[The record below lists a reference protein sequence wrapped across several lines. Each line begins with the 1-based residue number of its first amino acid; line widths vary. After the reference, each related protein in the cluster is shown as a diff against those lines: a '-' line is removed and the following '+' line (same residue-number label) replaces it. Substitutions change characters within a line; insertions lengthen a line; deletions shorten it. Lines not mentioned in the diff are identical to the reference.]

1 MVADGA
7 VVGRRGRIAR
17 ASVCAAALLLGACAS
32 APKTATEVH
41 VRPAPQTMGGH
52 QVVGEA
58 IVTSLGG
65 ASAMVRWLPPR
76 GVQTFYAQRPGLTVP
91 WPEETWRQS
100 PPTVFL
106 LRLRNV
112 SREEVQFDPALVAL
126 ATPDGRRERP
136 IPYEEMYMRM
146 AGRDD
151 PVRIRSLEATL
162 FSRFVVIPPG
172 GQREGL
178 LIFPMLDPKTK
189 HLLLELSSF
198 FVGGRLHPGL
208 FEFQVLRTEKPEEN

>member
-1 MVADGA
+1 MVTDGT
-7 VVGRRGRIAR
+7 VGRRGRIAR
-17 ASVCAAALLLGACAS
+17 VSVLGAALLLAACAS
-32 APKTATEVH
+32 TPRKETDVH
-41 VRPAPQTMGGH
+41 VLPAPQTLGGH
-52 QVVGEA
+52 QVVGET

-65 ASAMVRWLPPR
+65 ASTTVRWLPER
-76 GVQTFYAQRPGLTVP
+76 GVQTFYAQRPGLRVP

-112 SREEVQFDPALVAL
+112 TREEVQFDPALVAL

-146 AGRDD
+146 AGQDD
-151 PVRIRSLEATL
+151 PARIRSLEATL

-178 LIFPMLDPKTK
+178 LIFPMLDPQAK
-189 HLLLELSSF
+189 HLVLELSSF
-198 FVGGRLHPGL
+198 FVGGRLYPGV
-208 FEFQVLRTEKPEEN
+208 FEFQVLRTEKPADN